1 MTNETPTPV
10 TPTSANKSGRITKE
24 EREYIANN
32 LDKLTVEE
40 ISFQIAKNPETV
52 KQYIKKEFGNARIK
66 YDDALSKEFNIAKSP
81 LWKDIR
87 KQFTEEELD
96 TFLYNWKNIYQQ
108 FKNDIYATERMQ
120 IVEICRLECL
130 LNRALTKM
138 KDSTEVVMDVKR
150 QLEDEQKKEP
160 KDFMRMDE
168 LQRMLVE
175 LYVSNSNFTKEY
187 KDLLERKQS
196 MLKEVRGNREQRQ
209 KRLEESRENVTSW
222 VAKLVDQP
230 ELRKQMGIDMEKF
243 RLAMGVELERLSEYH
258 NFLDGSTEQPILNAD
273 TLREDN
279 V

>member
-1 MTNETPTPV
+1 MTNPV
-10 TPTSANKSGRITKE
+10 PMNSGNKSGRITKE
-24 EREYIANN
+24 EREYIINN
-32 LDKLTVEE
+32 LEKLTVEE
-40 ISFQIAKNPETV
+40 IAFQISKNPDTV

-66 YDDALSKEFNIAKSP
+66 YDDPTAREFNIAKSP

-87 KQFTEEELD
+87 KQFSEEELD

-120 IVEICRLECL
+120 IIEICRLECL

-138 KDSTEVVMDVKR
+138 KDSSEVVMNVKKE
-150 QLEDEQKKEP
+150 LDDEQRKEP
-160 KDFMRMDE
+160 KDFMKIDE
-168 LQRMLVE
+168 LQRMIVE

-222 VAKLVDQP
+222 IAKLVDQP
-230 ELRKQMGIDMEKF
+230 ELRKQLGIDMEKF
-243 RLAMGVELERLSEYH
+243 RLAMGVELNRLSEYH
-258 NFLDGSTEQPILNAD
+258 QFMDGSAEQPILNVD
-273 TLREDN
+273 TLKEDN
-279 V
+279 I